1 MMMRKKDSKMSLFS
15 YKSNLLSFITD
26 AFFSQKT
33 HKGLRMML
41 RTTTMKRQH
50 VLLNEMIL
58 LRSEKVFFLLSLCLS
73 LLNCVLQQNSSSFYE
88 VLYKIWDHFWK
99 KKRKER
105 KHFGE
110 DTHHTS
116 VQNGALCPYKK
127 FLAKEDHKKPT
138 LVTEFLKPTETLLLS
153 SRLQKKQKPLLLTR
167 AQKNV
172 ASPGGGKSLW
182 VL

>member
-1 MMMRKKDSKMSLFS
+1 MSLFS
-15 YKSNLLSFITD
+15 YKSNLLSFITNN

-33 HKGLRMML
+33 HKGLRMMMI

-58 LRSEKVFFLLSLCLS
+58 LRSEKVFFFFLLSLSLS
-73 LLNCVLQQNSSSFYE
+73 LLNCVLQQNSSSSFYMKFCIKSE
-88 VLYKIWDHFWK
+88 TTFERRREKKGNILAKTLTTRPYKM
-99 KKRKER
+99 
-105 KHFGE
+105 
-110 DTHHTS
+110 
-116 VQNGALCPYKK
+116 VLCPYKK

-172 ASPGGGKSLW
+172 ASPGGGKSL
-182 VL
+182 

>member
-1 MMMRKKDSKMSLFS
+1 MMRKKDSKMSLFS